1 MIIDSGLTLGSN
13 AMSDLQK
20 SLKQSGFNTTT
31 PIDWSEETEIKLP
44 IPRYCAK
51 VNIITS
57 SGLATTKT
65 QNKKCKLQYWDKSGN
80 YFQKYIILNAQGSS
94 SMAYIEKNQS
104 IDIYNDEACDESCD
118 ITFGNWV
125 PQDSFHF
132 KCYYIDVFRGICNV
146 CYNYCEE
153 VIKYTNSRN
162 NRVIFDNSSITKINS
177 TGEFDVDF
185 GDGALCHPD
194 GFPFELYVNGE
205 YYGLYVWNIKKH
217 RKNYSMTK
225 KDATKTLLDGV
236 IDGTT
241 FFGGNID
248 WTQFELRNPKDLVCM
263 DGTEYD
269 ADTNCKELIDETS
282 EFYDDS
288 DSVHANTSTIKK
300 LVVRQSEAIGLIKE
314 ESDVT
319 AARTLYEQYYD
330 VSAMM
335 CFFIISNVLYH
346 YDGFRKNW
354 IWTIYGN
361 ITAPTFYD
369 MDTVFGRDWKGV
381 SVLSNSVNTILGN
394 TPSIPTGQLVRLY
407 KTELDEMYKLL
418 RDDKMIDVDYIMSF
432 VYDWMN
438 RVGTDAYKKNIDKW
452 SSIPSYR
459 TERTVN
465 DGTYDGGMFD
475 SPRRIELWL
484 IERIAYLDTYFN
496 YNK

>member
-1 MIIDSGLTLGSN
+1 
-13 AMSDLQK
+13 
-20 SLKQSGFNTTT
+20 
-31 PIDWSEETEIKLP
+31 
-44 IPRYCAK
+44 
-51 VNIITS
+51 
-57 SGLATTKT
+57 
-65 QNKKCKLQYWDKSGN
+65 
-80 YFQKYIILNAQGSS
+80 
-94 SMAYIEKNQS
+94 MAYIEKNQS

-177 TGEFDVDF
+177 TGDFDVDF

-263 DGTEYD
+263 DGTDYD

-288 DSVHANTSTIKK
+288 DSVHVNTSTIKK
-300 LVVRQSEAIGLIKE
+300 LVVR
-314 ESDVT
+314 
-319 AARTLYEQYYD
+319 
-330 VSAMM
+330 
-335 CFFIISNVLYH
+335 
-346 YDGFRKNW
+346 
-354 IWTIYGN
+354 
-361 ITAPTFYD
+361 
-369 MDTVFGRDWKGV
+369 
-381 SVLSNSVNTILGN
+381 
-394 TPSIPTGQLVRLY
+394 
-407 KTELDEMYKLL
+407 
-418 RDDKMIDVDYIMSF
+418 
-432 VYDWMN
+432 
-438 RVGTDAYKKNIDKW
+438 
-452 SSIPSYR
+452 
-459 TERTVN
+459 
-465 DGTYDGGMFD
+465 
-475 SPRRIELWL
+475 
-484 IERIAYLDTYFN
+484 
-496 YNK
+496 

>member
-1 MIIDSGLTLGSN
+1 
-13 AMSDLQK
+13 
-20 SLKQSGFNTTT
+20 
-31 PIDWSEETEIKLP
+31 
-44 IPRYCAK
+44 
-51 VNIITS
+51 
-57 SGLATTKT
+57 
-65 QNKKCKLQYWDKSGN
+65 
-80 YFQKYIILNAQGSS
+80 
-94 SMAYIEKNQS
+94 
-104 IDIYNDEACDESCD
+104 
-118 ITFGNWV
+118 
-125 PQDSFHF
+125 
-132 KCYYIDVFRGICNV
+132 
-146 CYNYCEE
+146 
-153 VIKYTNSRN
+153 
-162 NRVIFDNSSITKINS
+162 
-177 TGEFDVDF
+177 
-185 GDGALCHPD
+185 
-194 GFPFELYVNGE
+194 
-205 YYGLYVWNIKKH
+205 
-217 RKNYSMTK
+217 
-225 KDATKTLLDGV
+225 
-236 IDGTT
+236 
-241 FFGGNID
+241 
-248 WTQFELRNPKDLVCM
+248 
-263 DGTEYD
+263 
-269 ADTNCKELIDETS
+269 
-282 EFYDDS
+282 
-288 DSVHANTSTIKK
+288 
-300 LVVRQSEAIGLIKE
+300 LIKE

-452 SSIPSYR
+452 PSIPSYR